1 MRRIT
6 AGLLSAVVIAAIG
19 AGIWHLVLR
28 PAADLRWAQ
37 AHTLAAAEQGDYS
50 ALTARWYGTTAV
62 LLQAG
67 GEAIFVDPFLTRP
80 EGLWPM
86 LRNAQIAPDE
96 KRIAEW
102 LARAGVSQLRGVLVS
117 HSHFDHA
124 MDAGVVARQT
134 GALLVGSPSTANIGL
149 GAGLPAA
156 QIIVATDTQSLA
168 QPITLGAFRVRFL
181 ASAHAGATGGA
192 PTGDIGEPLV
202 PPARY
207 ADYRQGGTYSIVV
220 EHGADT
226 LLFHGSAGHVD
237 GALKGVHADVV
248 FLGAALVGEPAG
260 YLRQI
265 VDAVG
270 AKQVVLTHW
279 DDFTRAL
286 DQPLRPMPVIVD
298 LTAFGEALTERED
311 LSYGVAPLAQPIRV
325 GAPPLPQ

>member
-1 MRRIT
+1 MRRAAATLVSIVIVT
-6 AGLLSAVVIAAIG
+6 VAAAGVWFLAV
-19 AGIWHLVLR
+19 R

-37 AHTLAAAEQGDYS
+37 THTLAATGINEPA

-67 GEAIFVDPFLTRP
+67 DEAIFIDPFFTRP
-80 EGLWPM
+80 EGVWPM

-96 KRIAEW
+96 KRIAVW
-102 LARAGVSQLRGVLVS
+102 LARVGVTALRGVLVS

-134 GALLVGSPSTANIGL
+134 GALLVGSQSTANIGL
-149 GAGLPAA
+149 GAGLPAER
-156 QIIVATDTQSLA
+156 IIVATDTGSLA

-181 ASAHAGATGGA
+181 AGAHAGATGGA
-192 PTGDIGEPLV
+192 PTGDIVKPLV
-202 PPARY
+202 PPASY

-226 LLFHGSAGHVD
+226 VLFHGSAGHVD
-237 GALKGVHADVV
+237 DALKDVHADVV
-248 FLGAALVGEPAG
+248 FLGAALVSKPAE
-260 YLRQI
+260 YLQQV

-279 DDFTRAL
+279 DDFTRSL
-286 DQPLRPMPVIVD
+286 DQPLRPMPVVVN
-298 LTAFGEALTERED
+298 LATFGEVLAVRTD
-311 LSYGVAPLAQPIRV
+311 LNAGVAPLGQAIRLS
-325 GAPPLPQ
+325 ANDPLP